1 MNKKLL
7 INLSKVSFVLG
18 FISVFTSIA
27 VWFFA
32 GGDGDALQK
41 REFAERLGIFVGLWA
56 PTFFGIANGL
66 ILYSKEI
73 KE

>member
-18 FISVFTSIA
+18 FISVFISIA

-32 GGDGDALQK
+32 KGETVQT

-56 PTFFGIANGL
+56 PTFFGISSCL
-66 ILYSKEI
+66 ILYNKD
-73 KE
+73 